1 MQVFRVIKNKNY
13 TTICNGI
20 YKDKGLSLKAKGLL
34 SMILSLPAG
43 WDLTINGL
51 AKICKEG
58 KRALNSTAAELIAAG
73 YITRQQ
79 VRENGSFA
87 GYDYCVYEQPQC
99 LNAQTQD
106 AQTQQSNQ
114 LSNKEIN
121 TLSNKDNINILA
133 FRKMK
138 FGTEVSQLSAENG
151 MDINEANKFL
161 DYWTE
166 TNNSGKKM
174 LFEMQRTFDIN
185 LRLKRWA
192 ANNKNWNNK
201 GRSKLEA
208 QLSEYNKGKE
218 LLK

>member
-20 YKDKGLSLKAKGLL
+20 YKDKALSLKAKGLL
-34 SMILSLPAG
+34 SMILSLPAD

-51 AKICKEG
+51 VKICKEG
-58 KRALNSTAAELIAAG
+58 KRAMTSIISELIAAG

-79 VRENGSFA
+79 VRKNGSFA
-87 GYDYCVYEQPQC
+87 GYDYCVYEHPQR
-99 LNAQTQD
+99 LNAAPQD
-106 AQTQQSNQ
+106 APTQKSNQ

-121 TLSNKDNINILA
+121 TLSNKDNINI
-133 FRKMK
+133 RKQIFVNNVETLNILNQQEKEK
-138 FGTEVSQLSAENG
+138 F
-151 MDINEANKFL
+151 I

-166 TNNSGKKM
+166 TNKSGKKM
-174 LFEMQRTFDIN
+174 LYEMQRTFDIK

-192 ANNKNWNNK
+192 ANNQNWNNK
-201 GRSKLEA
+201 GRSKLES
-208 QLSEYNKGKE
+208 QLCEYNKGKK